1 MVQNEKEIIQKV
13 YGFIVD
19 YDLQNNNKTPVINV
33 IAKAVNLDRK
43 KTIKILQLLAK
54 HKYLEYRDYR
64 YRLPEQKRFKK
75 PKQENQIPKEMI
87 QNIKSHKITIFKIT
101 LTFILILFVIMSIQA
116 NFKGLSLTKDFY
128 SALSSSIGFVFCSI
142 IFLDLA
148 IFFFTKKMKIWIL
161 FFILFILLFSN
172 NFLNILSGQFNDY
185 QKIVSNKENTINKQL
200 LFNQLVNQENELQIE
215 LTHRYDEL
223 TRYDLLLKTEPKNK
237 SYLYKTINLT
247 NYKIPD
253 LKIQLEKIRTDKK
266 ELLNENKINEIKKV
280 TIYDFLSFLFKK
292 PANILQLIHLIFP
305 AFMLDIISSINLS
318 LILFL
323 KNDYEIKEKLN
334 ENI

>member
-1 MVQNEKEIIQKV
+1 MIQNEKEIIQKV
-13 YGFIVD
+13 YSFIVD

-43 KTIKILQLLAK
+43 KTIQILQLLAK

-75 PKQENQIPKEMI
+75 PKNENNNEIPKEMI
-87 QNIKSHKITIFKIT
+87 QNIKSHKITIFKII

-116 NFKGLSLTKDFY
+116 NFNGLSLTKNFY

-148 IFFFTKKMKIWIL
+148 IFFFIKKMKICIL
-161 FFILFILLFSN
+161 FFILFLLLFSN

-185 QKIVSNKENTINKQL
+185 QKIVTSKENTINKQL

-223 TRYDLLLKTEPKNK
+223 IRYDLLLKNEPKNK

-247 NYKIPD
+247 DYKIPD
-253 LKIQLEKIRTDKK
+253 LKNQLNVIRINKNK
-266 ELLNENKINEIKKV
+266 LLNENKINEIKKS
-280 TIYDFLSFLFKK
+280 TIYDFLSFLIKK
-292 PANILQLIHLIFP
+292 PANIIQLIHLIFP
-305 AFMLDIISSINLS
+305 AFILDIISSINLS

-323 KNDYEIKEKLN
+323 KNDYKTKETN
-334 ENI
+334 